1 MMMKSA
7 FLALLLVL
15 SLPALAEEKAA
26 TPKVDVT
33 AAMADRVLGNPD
45 APVTIYEYASMTCSH
60 CAAFHKYGL
69 PTIKKELIETGKA
82 KLIFRDF
89 PLDNY
94 AMKAAAMARCA
105 PADKFYPLISMIFGE
120 QERWVKTAAPD
131 EAVQKF
137 GALAGMDPEYIKA
150 CMTDPDLQ
158 KAMMASMQD
167 GQKTYAIDSTPS
179 FIFKKGDERMMEWD
193 DFTEALKKAEAA
205 AKENAEKNGKTG
217 DSGHDDHAHD

>member
-15 SLPALAEEKAA
+15 SLPAMAEDKAA
-26 TPKVDVT
+26 APKTDV
-33 AAMADRVLGNPD
+33 AASKIDVVAATADRVLGNPD

-60 CAAFHKYGL
+60 CAAFHKFGL

-89 PLDNY
+89 PLDNF
-94 AMKAAAMARCA
+94 AVKAAAMARCA
-105 PADKFYPLISMIFGE
+105 PADKFYPLVSMIFAE
-120 QERWVKTAAPD
+120 QERWARASAPD
-131 EAVQKF
+131 EAVQKI

-150 CMTDPDLQ
+150 CMADEDLK

-167 GQKTYAIDSTPS
+167 AQKTYAIDATPT
-179 FIFKKGDERMMEWD
+179 FIFKKGDERMMEYP
-193 DFTEALKKAEAA
+193 DFTDAIKKAEEA
-205 AKENAEKNGKTG
+205 AKAAGEDTHK
-217 DSGHDDHAHD
+217 H

>member
-7 FLALLLVL
+7 LIALMLML
-15 SLPALAEEKAA
+15 SLPAMAEDKAA

-60 CAAFHKYGL
+60 CAAFHKFGL
-69 PTIKKELIETGKA
+69 PTIKKELIDTGKA
-82 KLIFRDF
+82 KMIFRDF
-89 PLDNY
+89 PLDNF

-105 PADKFYPLISMIFGE
+105 PADKFYPLIAMIFGE
-120 QERWVKTAAPD
+120 QERWVKTSAPD
-131 EAVQKF
+131 EAVQKL

-150 CMTDPDLQ
+150 CMKDPELQ

-179 FIFKKGDERMMEWD
+179 FIFKKGEERMMEWD
-193 DFTEALKKAEAA
+193 EFTEAMKKAEAA
-205 AKENAEKNGKTG
+205 AKESGEKT
-217 DSGHDDHAHD
+217 GHDDHGHD